1 LSRRRHPLDPEFGK
15 DEMFACRAMRGGGFR
30 DSKSKVGKSQFGS
43 SKAVYRIAGR
53 SCEAEMANALDGRNE
68 SDNLQ

>member
-1 LSRRRHPLDPEFGK
+1 
-15 DEMFACRAMRGGGFR
+15 MFACRAMRGGGFR